1 MKKTSKIFPFLAGM
15 LVMALLMLS
24 ACSNAPAASDAPTD
38 STEPETSSA
47 SAEDEPETYALGDTV
62 TLNDFEI
69 TVDSWE
75 ATKKIASSA
84 YTSFNSDEGSTYIV
98 VTLSIKNVGTSAS
111 TLISTYSIGR
121 DAATAKIYY
130 QGEYEY
136 TGTNLLGY
144 SEDLHD
150 DQLNPLESKT
160 GVLAFSLPDEAAESS
175 DLTFVLSAGKT
186 SYTFALS

>member
-1 MKKTSKIFPFLAGM
+1 MLKKFIPAL
-15 LVMALLMLS
+15 LVLLMLS
-24 ACSNAPAASDAPTD
+24 ACSNAPGASDAPVDRT
-38 STEPETSSA
+38 TKPETPSVPV
-47 SAEDEPETYALGDTV
+47 ETEPETYALGDTV

-98 VTLSIKNVGTSAS
+98 VTLSIKNVGTSAN

-121 DAATAKIYY
+121 NAATAKIYY

-136 TGTNLLGY
+136 TGANLLGY

-150 DQLNPLESKT
+150 DQMNPLESKT
-160 GVLAFSLPDEAAESS
+160 GVLAFSLPDEAAGSS

-186 SYTFALS
+186 SYTFVLD